1 MNTRKNNMQ
10 LEVINFGCRLNSYE
24 SEVIKELF
32 REQNIELDSEKKII
46 IFNSCAV
53 TKQAEDQLCQA
64 IRKAKKENENSIIGV
79 VGCAVQVNKDRYLNM
94 PEVDFLL
101 GNNDKLEI
109 ANYVNFK
116 KHNVV
121 ISDVFKENKTS
132 NKLITGFENR
142 VRAFIQIQN
151 GCDNKCT
158 FCLTRLARGYSVSTP
173 SYKIIEQ
180 VKKLVDNGFKEI
192 VLTGIDISDY
202 GKRLDEKI
210 DLGILVQK
218 ILKETSLE
226 RLRISSIDI
235 ANLNEDLE
243 NAYKYEKRL
252 MPHIHL
258 SLQSSDNMILRRM
271 LRRHTRE
278 QVLEKCHELK
288 NVRKDLVF
296 GADLI
301 AGFPTETDEMH
312 KNSVKIIQELPIT
325 FGHIFPYSERPE
337 TMAAKMPQVPKYIRK
352 QRAKELRD
360 EANKNLEKLR
370 QDLKGTVQKVL
381 VEGKGKG
388 RLENYLQVD
397 IDKDYNKYIGEIISM
412 TI

>member
-1 MNTRKNNMQ
+1 MQ

-32 REQNIELDSEKKII
+32 KEQNIELDNEKKII

-64 IRKAKKENENSIIGV
+64 IRKSKKENKNSIIGV
-79 VGCAVQVNKDRYLNM
+79 VGCAVQVNKERYLNM

-109 ANYVNFK
+109 ANYINFK

-180 VKKLVDNGFKEI
+180 VKKLVDNGFREI

-258 SLQSSDNMILRRM
+258 SLQSGDNMILRRM

-288 NVRKDLVF
+288 NVRKDLIF

-312 KNSVKIIQELPIT
+312 KNSLKIIQELPIT

-370 QDLKGTVQKVL
+370 QDLEGTVQKVL

-397 IDKDYNKYIGEIISM
+397 IDRDYNKYIGEIIPM
-412 TI
+412 TV